1 MLTPAQV
8 CFYGWTI
15 WSCLQV
21 SYILWNY
28 TSDSAA
34 SFTYKVMSCVEDLTI
49 NKMQYERRAASTLH
63 KIVKGALSTEPFWCS
78 QIKNSDHNLSDVACT
93 LQQSNCR
100 KNEHQALFYI
110 SVILIFSPTYELH
123 RIINLVKTN

>member
-34 SFTYKVMSCVEDLTI
+34 SFTYKVMSCVEDLTK
-49 NKMQYERRAASTLH
+49 NKMQYERRAAS
-63 KIVKGALSTEPFWCS
+63 KGALSTEPFWCS

-100 KNEHQALFYI
+100 KNEHQALFYNR
-110 SVILIFSPTYELH
+110 VILIFSPTYELY
-123 RIINLVKTN
+123 RIITNLVKTN